1 MCDRQLYAKLLG
13 LDRQSFGKPQ
23 RIQRF
28 AVNSDAQPFRPWT
41 RTLSIRA
48 ARGAVGLAVLVAGA
62 GGLAG
67 YYSLRATSWAVMTDE
82 LQVAKLAQSI
92 AERLSPVPYVH
103 GAYYGA
109 ISQLYPLLLA
119 PFFGLLSAP
128 SAERAAHALNAVL
141 LPSAAWPAFLLAR
154 SVTRS
159 RTAGLAAAALT
170 ALTPWLVLTST
181 LLTENAAYPAFV
193 WAVLLCHRT
202 LAVPSPRRDAVA
214 VAGLL
219 LAFFAR
225 TQLLVLGLALPL
237 AVVLHEVAVAVS
249 SGARARAGLRRAVT
263 AHRLLAAAYAV
274 ALLVVVTLL
283 SIGSLDL
290 VVGNYSTPFDGD
302 LLPDGVWAAA
312 ASHLVHVV
320 VGCGVLP
327 FLLATGWALSALVGG
342 DRREARAFAALFVV
356 LVPLMTIEVA
366 SFDLRF
372 TPQAF
377 TQERYLFY
385 VVPLFAVGAA
395 AAFGARREWRMLAV
409 CSSATMAMLTWF
421 VLEFSDYADDTIVFW
436 ASPAAAFHTALVAA
450 GAWLHLSAEALV
462 LGAAAALLAT
472 ALALLRRA
480 PRLGLLGATAFC
492 AAFGVLQFV
501 YVSERYADPWMTRS
515 QRLALPRDWIDRAVP
530 DGQSVALV
538 PSPHDAPEYWWEAEF
553 WNKQADHVLR
563 VNGGPTFSPF
573 AADDV
578 TIDFRRGLLRGSQP
592 SSFLVLSGG
601 ETRFHPVETGRVVD
615 DQSLKLVRVERPYLL
630 DWATRNVTPDGWT
643 IAARPAKLRFYG
655 QGNSAIR
662 DIVVVLAAPSQAAL
676 PLDFLLRGAGSER
689 RGRIDP
695 GGARPPVNLSVCTPG
710 RGFVDLALTTHAA
723 VRIPDGRLVGVHVDR
738 ISVTRAGAC
747 VPGQVSSR

>member
-1 MCDRQLYAKLLG
+1 
-13 LDRQSFGKPQ
+13 LDRRSFGKPQ

-28 AVNSDAQPFRPWT
+28 AVSSDAQPLRLRT

-48 ARGAVGLAVLVAGA
+48 ARGAVGSAVLVAGA

-67 YYSLRATSWAVMTDE
+67 YYGLRATSWAVMTDE

-128 SAERAAHALNAVL
+128 SAEKAAHALNAVL

-237 AVVLHEVAVAVS
+237 AVVLHEVLVAVS

-263 AHRLLAAAYAV
+263 AHRLLTAAYAV
-274 ALLVVVTLL
+274 ALFVGAVLL
-283 SIGSLDL
+283 SIGSLGL
-290 VVGNYSTPFDGD
+290 VVGNYSKPFDGD

-312 ASHLVHVV
+312 ATHLVHVV

-342 DRREARAFAALFVV
+342 DRREVRAFAALFVV

-372 TPQAF
+372 TPHAF

-395 AAFGARREWRMLAV
+395 AAFSARRELRRLAV
-409 CSSATMAMLTWF
+409 CSSATMAVLTWF
-421 VLEFSDYADDTIVFW
+421 VLGFSAYADDTIIFW

-450 GAWLHLSAEALV
+450 GAWLDLSAEALV
-462 LGAAAALLAT
+462 LGAAAALLGT
-472 ALALLRRA
+472 TLALLRRA

-515 QRLALPRDWIDRAVP
+515 QKIALPRDWIDRAVP

-538 PSPHDAPEYWWEAEF
+538 PSPHDSPEYWWEAEF
-553 WNKQADHVLR
+553 WNKQADSVLR

-573 AADDV
+573 PADDV

-592 SSFLVLSGG
+592 SRFLVLSGG

-615 DQSLKLVRVERPYLL
+615 DRSLKLVRVERPYLL

-643 IAARPAKLRFYG
+643 IAARPAKLRLYG
-655 QGNSAIR
+655 HGSSAVR
-662 DIVVVLAAPSQAAL
+662 HIVVVLAAPSRAAL
-676 PLDFLLRGAGSER
+676 PLDFVLRGAGSER

-695 GGARPPVNLSVCTPG
+695 GGARPPVFLSVCTPG

-738 ISVTRAGAC
+738 ISVTPAGAC
-747 VPGQVSSR
+747 EPGQVSSR

>member
-1 MCDRQLYAKLLG
+1 
-13 LDRQSFGKPQ
+13 
-23 RIQRF
+23 
-28 AVNSDAQPFRPWT
+28 
-41 RTLSIRA
+41 
-48 ARGAVGLAVLVAGA
+48 
-62 GGLAG
+62 
-67 YYSLRATSWAVMTDE
+67 MTDE

-128 SAERAAHALNAVL
+128 SAEKAAHALNAVL

-237 AVVLHEVAVAVS
+237 AVVLLEVLVAIS
-249 SGARARAGLRRAVT
+249 NGARARAGLRRAVT

-274 ALLVVVTLL
+274 ALFVGAVLL
-283 SIGSLDL
+283 SIGSLGL

-302 LLPDGVWAAA
+302 LLPDGVWAATA
-312 ASHLVHVV
+312 THLVHVV

-327 FLLATGWALSALVGG
+327 FLLATGWTLPALVG
-342 DRREARAFAALFVV
+342 DNRREARAFAALFVV

-372 TPQAF
+372 TPHAF

-385 VVPLFAVGAA
+385 VVPLFAVGAT
-395 AAFGARREWRMLAV
+395 AAFGARRELRRIAV
-409 CSSATMAMLTWF
+409 CSSVTMAVLTWF
-421 VLEFSDYADDTIVFW
+421 VLEFSAYADTIVFW
-436 ASPAAAFHTALVAA
+436 ASPAAAFHTALVST
-450 GAWLHLSAEALV
+450 GAWLDLSAEALV
-462 LGAAAALLAT
+462 LGAAAALLGA
-472 ALALLRRA
+472 ALALIRRA

-515 QRLALPRDWIDRAVP
+515 QKIALPRDWIDRAVP

-538 PSPHDAPEYWWEAEF
+538 PSPHDAPEYWWEAEL
-553 WNKQADHVLR
+553 WNKQADRVLR

-573 AADDV
+573 PADDV
-578 TIDFRRGLLRGSQP
+578 TIDFQRGLLRGSQP
-592 SSFLVLSGG
+592 SRFLVLSSG

-615 DQSLKLVRVERPYLL
+615 DRSLKLVRVERPYLL
-630 DWATRNVTPDGWT
+630 DWATRNVTADGWT
-643 IAARPAKLRFYG
+643 IAARRAKLRFYG
-655 QGNSAIR
+655 HGNSAVR
-662 DIVVVLAAPSQAAL
+662 HIVVVLAAPSQAAL
-676 PLDFLLRGAGSER
+676 PLDFELRAAGSER

-695 GGARPPVNLSVCTPG
+695 GGARPPVSLNVCTPG

-738 ISVTRAGAC
+738 ISVTPAGAC
-747 VPGQVSSR
+747 EPGQVSSR